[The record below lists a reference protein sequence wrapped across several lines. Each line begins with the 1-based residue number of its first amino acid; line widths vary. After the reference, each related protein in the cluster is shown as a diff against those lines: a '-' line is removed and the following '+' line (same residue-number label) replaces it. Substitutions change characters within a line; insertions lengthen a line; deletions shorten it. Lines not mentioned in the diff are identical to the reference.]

1 MKQLLLATL
10 VIVLNSCY
18 SAPERKCADFK
29 VGTFEFETEIDGK
42 IAKTKFVRNDSIEID
57 YYQNKIDTASIQW
70 INDCEY
76 IVKKINPKSIA
87 EQKAV
92 HIKILTTK
100 KNSYTFEYSL
110 VGKTNKQKGE
120 AFKIN

>member
-1 MKQLLLATL
+1 MKQLLLFTIILLLA
-10 VIVLNSCY
+10 SCY
-18 SAPERKCADFK
+18 AAPERNCKDFR
-29 VGTFEFETEIDGK
+29 VGTFEFETEIDGTVQ
-42 IAKTKFVRNDSIEID
+42 KTRFVRNDSIEID
-57 YYQNKIDTASIQW
+57 YYQNKIDTAKIQW
-70 INDCEY
+70 INSCEY
-76 IVKKINPKSIA
+76 IVKKVNPKSIA

-110 VGKTNKQKGE
+110 VGNTNKQKGE